1 MSITVTQNIKVI
13 PQYAGLGIAVSGDTQ
28 SLSVTYSLSKIT
40 SFDGNMITA
49 EFTQSINNIALSE
62 PYIFMFKYSG
72 SGNPLD
78 QAEPALQSY
87 LS

>member
-1 MSITVTQNIKVI
+1 MSITVTQNIKVT

-40 SFDGNMITA
+40 SFDGSMVTA
-49 EFTQSINNIALSE
+49 EFVQSINNIDLSE
-62 PYIFMFKYSG
+62 PYRFMFKYSG

-78 QAEPALQSY
+78 QAEPALKAY